1 MNPTVSKREYA
12 ALLRNDFMA
21 FIHRSF
27 IELNPT
33 TEFKHN
39 WHLEVIAHELEQLR
53 RGIFKYLAINIG
65 PRSLKSHCVS
75 LAYVAWLLGHD
86 PSAQIICA
94 SYAQDLSN
102 KLASDCR
109 TLMMSQMYKEIFN
122 TRLVSQRPSVQEL
135 ITTKK
140 GFRLATS
147 VGGVLTGRGA
157 GYLIID
163 DPSKPEE
170 ALSETQRQKVND
182 WFDHTL
188 LTRLNDKR
196 EGRIIVIMQRLH
208 EDDLMGHLLRDKK
221 FRVLRFPAIADC
233 DEDYTILNPLGHPI
247 TFRRREGELL
257 HPERENRETLDALAT
272 TMGSYHFA
280 GQYQQSPSPLGGGL
294 IKESWFRW
302 YPPAELPQ
310 EFDVIFQ
317 SWDTA
322 NKPTELSDYSVC
334 TTWGRLNQ
342 KLFLLHVYRKRDD
355 YPTLKRVLVEHAQRW
370 HAKVIIIEDRASGT
384 QLIQELIYEGVPG
397 IRRYEPPPGQ
407 NKIMRMHSC
416 SSTIEN
422 GFVYLPEKAEWLGE
436 YLHEFRL
443 FPKGKHDDQVDSTSQ
458 ALDWVRQIFQQDP
471 QVTFSVVR
479 L

>member
-1 MNPTVSKREYA
+1 MKFIATKREYA
-12 ALLRNDFMA
+12 ALVRNDFLA

-27 IELNPT
+27 LELNPT
-33 TEFKHN
+33 TEFKYN
-39 WHLEVIAHELEQLR
+39 WHLEVIAHELEQVR

-75 LAYVAWLLGHD
+75 LAFVAWLLGHD

-135 ITTKK
+135 ITTQK

-157 GYLIID
+157 DYLIID
-163 DPSKPEE
+163 DPLKPEE
-170 ALSETQRQKVND
+170 ALSETQRQNVND

-208 EDDLMGHLLRDKK
+208 EDDLMGHLLRDKEW
-221 FRVLRFPAIADC
+221 RVLRFPAIADC
-233 DEDYTILNPLGHPI
+233 DEDYTIQNPLGHPI
-247 TFRRREGELL
+247 TFRRREGSLL
-257 HPERENRETLDALAT
+257 HPEREDRATLNALAAR
-272 TMGSYHFA
+272 MGSYNFA

-294 IKESWFRW
+294 IKESWFRT
-302 YPPAELPQ
+302 YSPVELPKT
-310 EFDVIFQ
+310 FDVIFQ

-334 TTWGRLNQ
+334 TTWGRLKQN
-342 KLFLLHVYRKRDD
+342 LFLLDVYRRRVD
-355 YPTLKRVLVEHAQRW
+355 YPTLKRAVVEQAKRW
-370 HAKVIIIEDRASGT
+370 QARVTIIEDKASGT
-384 QLIQELIYEGVPG
+384 QLIQDLIHDGVPG
-397 IRRYEPPPGQ
+397 IRRYEPPPGED
-407 NKIMRMHSC
+407 KIMRMHSS

-422 GFVYLPEKAEWLGE
+422 GFVYLPEKAEWLAE

-443 FPKGKHDDQVDSTSQ
+443 FPRGRHDDQVDSTSQ
-458 ALDWVRQIFQQDP
+458 ALDWVRQLFQQSS
-471 QVTFSVVR
+471 QVTITTVR